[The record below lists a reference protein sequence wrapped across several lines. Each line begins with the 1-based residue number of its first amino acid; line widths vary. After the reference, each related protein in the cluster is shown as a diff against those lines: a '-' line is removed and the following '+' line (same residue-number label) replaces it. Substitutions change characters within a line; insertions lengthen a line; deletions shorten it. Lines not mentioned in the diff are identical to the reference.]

1 VVTIL
6 SVYRTLAD
14 YVFVPSVFRENIPT
28 AEFGMIS
35 AETASWDIEG
45 K

>member
-1 VVTIL
+1 VVTNL
-6 SVYRTLAD
+6 SVSLAA
-14 YVFVPSVFRENIPT
+14 YVFVPSFFGENIPT

-35 AETASWDIEG
+35 ASTACWDIER

>member
-1 VVTIL
+1 MHE
-6 SVYRTLAD
+6 YTLAA
-14 YVFVPSVFRENIPT
+14 YVFVPSAYGENILT

-35 AETASWDIEG
+35 AETACLER

>member
-1 VVTIL
+1 M
-6 SVYRTLAD
+6 S
-14 YVFVPSVFRENIPT
+14 SVFGENIPT

-35 AETASWDIEG
+35 AEPAYWDIER

>member
-1 VVTIL
+1 VELKFL
-6 SVYRTLAD
+6 S
-14 YVFVPSVFRENIPT
+14 FKICENIPT

-35 AETASWDIEG
+35 AETAYWDREV

>member
-1 VVTIL
+1 LLCGPRI
-6 SVYRTLAD
+6 
-14 YVFVPSVFRENIPT
+14 PSVFGENIPT

-35 AETASWDIEG
+35 AETAYWDIER

>member
-1 VVTIL
+1 VITI
-6 SVYRTLAD
+6 YQYTLAA
-14 YVFVPSVFRENIPT
+14 YVVVPSVFAKNIPS

-35 AETASWDIEG
+35 AETASWDIER